1 MIKCRLRAS
10 LHHQLTELALPVEG
24 GGVIPKLKTEKPE
37 PFGVSIQG
45 ISYTPSHPSVPL
57 WQRISG
63 TKKKPY
69 ASFSKADSFPSMK
82 DIALE
87 VGNSSPVPS
96 LDFENCNDEE
106 CTFKFGTSLSVM
118 IKNEPSI
125 INLLQLKEAISAFV
139 KVPKASKRSVP
150 NGLDCCDIEFKSVES
165 RNTAPLIGSIT
176 VKNFSLPI
184 SLLHSFETVTITI
197 GNISS
202 ETADSAIHSTCTLCG
217 RLEGLV
223 RTKEDVLDAI
233 FSVKGETDTKSIL
246 KK

>member
-1 MIKCRLRAS
+1 
-10 LHHQLTELALPVEG
+10 
-24 GGVIPKLKTEKPE
+24 
-37 PFGVSIQG
+37 
-45 ISYTPSHPSVPL
+45 
-57 WQRISG
+57 
-63 TKKKPY
+63 
-69 ASFSKADSFPSMK
+69 MK
-82 DIALE
+82 DIALV

-118 IKNEPSI
+118 IKNVPSI

-139 KVPKASKRSVP
+139 KVSKASKRSVP

-184 SLLHSFETVTITI
+184 SLLHSLETVTITI

-223 RTKEDVLDAI
+223 RTKEDVVDAI

-246 KK
+246 KNSNSTVMDKFRWSARLQRTESLSGQ